1 MRLYT
6 ASGKHLIN
14 NIYGVGIGYPQRR
27 SDGMMLKSSDSHLKF
42 YKYPKVDSFD
52 LYKGH
57 LGDVFLRKVLDLKN
71 RDSSQYL
78 RVNQIKNA

>member
-1 MRLYT
+1 
-6 ASGKHLIN
+6 
-14 NIYGVGIGYPQRR
+14 
-27 SDGMMLKSSDSHLKF
+27 MMLKSSDSHLKF